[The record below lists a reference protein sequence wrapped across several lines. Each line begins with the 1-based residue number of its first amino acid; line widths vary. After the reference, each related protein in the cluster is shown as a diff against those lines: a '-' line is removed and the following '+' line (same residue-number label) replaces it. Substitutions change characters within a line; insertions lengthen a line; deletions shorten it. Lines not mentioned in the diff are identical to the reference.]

1 MKYCTKCV
9 MPDTRPGI
17 TFNEEGVCS
26 ACINYENRKSIDY
39 NIRHR
44 ELVKLCDK
52 YRKAPGEGYD
62 CMIAASG

>member
-26 ACINYENRKSIDY
+26 ACQSYENRKRIDY
-39 NIRHR
+39 KSRFEEFKI
-44 ELVKLCDK
+44 LCDK
-52 YRKAPGEGYD
+52 YRGMNGPMV
-62 CMIAASG
+62 MIV